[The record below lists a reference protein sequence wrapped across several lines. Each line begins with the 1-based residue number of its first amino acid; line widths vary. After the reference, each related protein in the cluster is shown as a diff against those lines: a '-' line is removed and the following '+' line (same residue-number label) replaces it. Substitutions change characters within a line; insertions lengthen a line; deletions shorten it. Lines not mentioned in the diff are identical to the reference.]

1 MILFQLADLNDRG
14 TMPDFIL
21 KAGLGLPFLLLLLA
35 LMGLRKTVTP
45 RASIIV
51 KAPIYRVFALLDPYD
66 GKIQNWNR
74 TRVTSELVD
83 AASQT
88 YRMTYATTLSTGS
101 TQRSEALFR
110 VSERREPH
118 YLELRREGLEGKSH
132 NNELLKITV
141 DTAEE
146 ADGTRLKLVYYWGSR
161 PFIAQILAR
170 ADLWGGIYRLKG
182 LAETGK
188 PDETTHML
196 ISLGV
201 SIVTGFLTLVAFGAM
216 TGWLVAGLLVAA
228 LFIHE
233 FGHLLAYRLIGQ
245 PWGRLVFLPFLGA
258 IAVPRLAY
266 ESQGQAVFSALM
278 GPGLSAPIAFGI
290 VFAITHGW
298 IMSDWLIKLALV
310 MTALN
315 LFNLLPVEPLDGGVA
330 LRSVLANLMGRYA
343 RFGLMLIGAIIVGG
357 GLYFQQ
363 VVLLVF
369 GGISILANVRPRI
382 IDLGLA
388 PLSFLQVAISAFSY
402 MAIVTAYLAVLKFF
416 LGLAE

>member
-1 MILFQLADLNDRG
+1 
-14 TMPDFIL
+14 MPDFIL

-35 LMGLRKTVTP
+35 LMGLRKTVTS
-45 RASIIV
+45 RASVIV
-51 KAPIYRVFALLDPYD
+51 KAPIYKVFALLDLHD
-66 GKIQNWNR
+66 GKVQNWGR
-74 TRVTSELVD
+74 TTVVSELAD
-83 AASQT
+83 PKSQT
-88 YRMTYATTLSTGS
+88 FRMTYATTLSTGS
-101 TQRSEALFR
+101 IQKSQALFR
-110 VSERREPH
+110 VSQRREPH
-118 YLELRREGLEGKSH
+118 YLELHREGLKGKSH
-132 NNELLKITV
+132 NNELLKIIVETN
-141 DTAEE
+141 EE
-146 ADGTRLKLVYYWGSR
+146 PAGTRLKLVYHWGSR
-161 PFIAQILAR
+161 PLIAQILAR

-188 PDETTHML
+188 PDETTHTL

-201 SIVTGFLTLVAFGAM
+201 AIVTGFLTLVAFGLM

-278 GPGLSAPIAFGI
+278 GPGLSAPIAIAI
-290 VFAITHGW
+290 VFAVTHGW
-298 IMSDWLIKLALV
+298 VMSDWLIKLALV

-330 LRSVLANLMGRYA
+330 LRSVLANLMGKFA
-343 RFGLMLIGAIIVGG
+343 RFGLMLIGAIIAAG

-369 GGISILANVRPRI
+369 GGISILANVRPRV
-382 IDLGLA
+382 IDPGLA
-388 PLSFLQVAISAFSY
+388 PLSFLQVTISAFGY
-402 MAIVTAYLAVLKFF
+402 MAIVTAYLTVLKFF
-416 LGLAE
+416 LRLAG

>member
-1 MILFQLADLNDRG
+1 
-14 TMPDFIL
+14 MPDFIL
-21 KAGLGLPFLLLLLA
+21 KAGLGLPLLLLLLA

-45 RASIIV
+45 RASVLV
-51 KAPIYRVFALLDPYD
+51 KAPIHKVFELLDLYD

-74 TRVTSELVD
+74 TQIISELVNP
-83 AASQT
+83 ASNT
-88 YRMTYATTLSTGS
+88 FRMTYATTLSTGAIQKS
-101 TQRSEALFR
+101 QALFR
-110 VSERREPH
+110 VSERREPN

-132 NNELLKITV
+132 NNELLKIIV
-141 DTAEE
+141 ETAEE
-146 ADGTRLKLVYYWGSR
+146 TQGTRLKLAYHWGSR

-170 ADLWGGIYRLKG
+170 ADLWGGAYRLKG

-188 PDETTHML
+188 PDETAHVL

-201 SIVTGFLTLVAFGAM
+201 AIVTGLLTLVAFGVM
-216 TGWLVAGLLVAA
+216 TGWLIAGLLVAA

-233 FGHLLAYRLIGQ
+233 IGHLIAYRLIGQ

-278 GPGLSAPIAFGI
+278 GPGLSAPMAFGI
-290 VFAITHGW
+290 VFAMTQDW

-330 LRSVLANLMGRYA
+330 LRSVLANLMGKYA
-343 RFGLMLIGAIIVGG
+343 RFGLMLIGAVIVGA

-369 GGISILANVRPRI
+369 GGISILANIRPRL
-382 IDLGLA
+382 IDQGLT
-388 PLSFLQVAISAFSY
+388 PLSFLQVAISAFGY
-402 MAIVTAYLAVLKFF
+402 MAIVTAYLAVLRFF
-416 LGLAE
+416 LSLAE